1 MVHAN
6 GKNLRKNNAWK
17 KKVEKI
23 NGTAAE
29 SLSSQWKRFFFFQKG
44 CKFYSTLRKKDSTW
58 DFCCKRAS
66 IAIFRRTIF
75 WPDLRFPLFAFKTD
89 SA

>member
-44 CKFYSTLRKKDSTW
+44 CKFYSTLRKKDST
-58 DFCCKRAS
+58 
-66 IAIFRRTIF
+66 
-75 WPDLRFPLFAFKTD
+75 
-89 SA
+89 